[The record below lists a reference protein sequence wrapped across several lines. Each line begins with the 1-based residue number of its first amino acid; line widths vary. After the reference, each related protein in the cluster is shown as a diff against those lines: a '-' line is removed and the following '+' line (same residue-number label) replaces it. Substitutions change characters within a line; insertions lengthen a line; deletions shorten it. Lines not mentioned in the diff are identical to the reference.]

1 MAPRKRALSLIYV
14 ALALPTVLAHTRP
27 SLSVAA
33 AKESAKPCLSPHRR
47 MATRRGMASTVIP
60 GSLMAS
66 FMALQSRALEIND
79 ARGYDWKKFDEVRSD
94 KRAQKGYPN
103 RCGYDYCIDG
113 KIVVPL
119 KDENGN
125 EYWVL
130 KDSEEDRVARGKKK
144 LEELN
149 ARSKVSTKPKYKSAY

>member
-1 MAPRKRALSLIYV
+1 MASLSPSLIYV
-14 ALALPTVLAHTRP
+14 TLALPVILARP
-27 SLSVAA
+27 TPLGAA
-33 AKESAKPCLSPHRR
+33 ARSPRQSCMPNQR
-47 MATRRGMASTVIP
+47 MSRRGVLSMLPAS
-60 GSLMAS
+60 LL
-66 FMALQSRALEIND
+66 ALQSRALEFND
-79 ARGYDWKKFDEVRSD
+79 ARSYDWKKFDEVRSD
-94 KRAQKGYPN
+94 KRAQKGYPT

-125 EYWVL
+125 EYWVE
-130 KDSEEDRVARGKKK
+130 KDSEEDRIARGKKK